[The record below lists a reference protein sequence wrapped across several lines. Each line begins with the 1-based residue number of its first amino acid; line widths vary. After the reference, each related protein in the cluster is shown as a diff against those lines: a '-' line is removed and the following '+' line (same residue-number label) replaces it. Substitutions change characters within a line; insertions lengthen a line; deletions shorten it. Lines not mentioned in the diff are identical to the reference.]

1 MRLLTLAT
9 AAALLTAAVPGFA
22 PAFAQGVKD
31 SKSILLELMPQG
43 GDAADSGGAVVI
55 KKSRGIK
62 HNGTAAATPAAT
74 ATAVAATPDAK
85 PDPKPASSLIVLF
98 ASGSADLTD
107 AGRVQLDQAGLA
119 LKDPSLSGAHFR
131 IEGHTDTT
139 GDAATNKALS
149 ERRAVAVV
157 SYLAQQYGL
166 DRGKFVPVGMGKDGL
181 AVATPDQTPEP
192 RNRRVVLINLDG

>member
-9 AAALLTAAVPGFA
+9 AAALLTAAAPGFA

-43 GDAADSGGAVVI
+43 GGDAADSGGAVVI

-62 HNGTAAATPAAT
+62 HNGAAATPAAT
-74 ATAVAATPDAK
+74 ATAVAATPDAT
-85 PDPKPASSLIVLF
+85 PDAKPASSLIVLF

-107 AGRVQLDQAGLA
+107 AGRAQLDQVGVA
-119 LKDPSLSGAHFR
+119 LKDPSLGGAHFR